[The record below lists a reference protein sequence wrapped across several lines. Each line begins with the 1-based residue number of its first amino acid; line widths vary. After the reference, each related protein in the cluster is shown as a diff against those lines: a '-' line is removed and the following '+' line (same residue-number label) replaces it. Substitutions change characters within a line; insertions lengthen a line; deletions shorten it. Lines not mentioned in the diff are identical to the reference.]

1 MLIAHDVIDSLTKH
15 ERFKEAL
22 EELAVH
28 PMSEF
33 GVPSVA
39 NTFTAHLDAGKRTVR
54 IRIEMVPD
62 QGPQGSRGN
71 DHNGKRDCP

>member
-54 IRIEMVPD
+54 IRIEMVPEGQMFPDDLD
-62 QGPQGSRGN
+62 Q
-71 DHNGKRDCP
+71 

>member
-1 MLIAHDVIDSLTKH
+1 MIGKAPRMLIAHDVIDSLTKH

-54 IRIEMVPD
+54 IRIEMVPEGQMFPDDMD
-62 QGPQGSRGN
+62 Q
-71 DHNGKRDCP
+71 